1 MAQAGRLDRLVK
13 IQRPVEASRTASGQK
28 TLSFSHVAT
37 VWAAVENVTGTE
49 RFVDDQVAAEVDTLF
64 VMRWR
69 DDLTPEHRLEVDGR
83 YFDVKRAVELRF
95 WRGSPMGRRQVLAVL
110 AQTRAEV

>member
-13 IQRPVEASRTASGQK
+13 IQTPTEASRSDSGQK
-28 TLSFSHVAT
+28 VLSYSHLAT
-37 VWAAVENVTGTE
+37 VWAAVENVSGSE

-69 DDLTPEHRLEVDGR
+69 EDLTPEQRLEVDGR
-83 YFDVKRAVELRF
+83 YYDVKRAVELRF
-95 WRGSPMGRRQVLAVL
+95 WRGSPMGRRQMLAVL
-110 AQTRAEV
+110 DSTRAEV